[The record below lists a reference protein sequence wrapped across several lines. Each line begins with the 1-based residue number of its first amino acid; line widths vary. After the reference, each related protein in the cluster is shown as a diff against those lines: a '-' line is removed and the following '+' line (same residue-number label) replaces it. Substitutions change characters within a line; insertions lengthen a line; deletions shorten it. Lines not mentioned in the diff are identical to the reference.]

1 MCGDFKG
8 HDPESLTEILV
19 HQSVLRCERILVMV
33 AETSI
38 VDVRPLS
45 RFMFLSQCNTDARF
59 EIG

>member
-19 HQSVLRCERILVMV
+19 HQSVLTCERILVMV

-59 EIG
+59 DIG